1 MLKKFEYDDVPVIQ
15 TTAGLVKGYQYDGTY
30 IFKGIPYAY
39 ADRFQMPVPPI
50 PWEGVKETTSY
61 GMVCP
66 LLLPEHPNGEL
77 MVPHMYWPQD
87 EHCQSL
93 NIWTQNLD
101 IHAKK
106 PVMVWLHGGG
116 FFAGSSIEQLAYDGA
131 NMSQQGDVVVVSV
144 NHRLNILG
152 FLDLSPFGVKYKNSA
167 NAGLADLVEALRW
180 IQVNI
185 ENFGGDKDNVSIFGQ
200 SGGGMKVSTLMQ
212 IPDAQGLFHK
222 GIIMSGVAGDFM
234 PFASHQDGTQ
244 IVNAL
249 LEELHLSDVEQLETI
264 PYSLL
269 ANAYLKVSMPLQM
282 QGIYVG
288 NNPMIDDYFLG
299 EPQMT
304 SFSEQAKKTS
314 LMIGSVFGEM
324 SFAQVDFNKQTM
336 REEEMKAILQQHY
349 HENTDKVID
358 AFQKAYPDKKI
369 IDVLSIDTIFRPLS
383 KDYLQAKAN
392 YQDAPTYNYLFALDF
407 PMQHGKPAW
416 HCSDIPF
423 VFHNIDKV
431 PSASIEG
438 VSERLQKQMFEAFIH
453 FAYVGNPNHEGIPHW
468 ETCQPGQEV
477 TMIFDKEC
485 RVVKNFD
492 DELYQIFKETL
503 PKISIADILAQMND
517 VQH

>member
-1 MLKKFEYDDVPVIQ
+1 MLKKFEYDDIPAIK
-15 TTAGLVKGYQYDGTY
+15 TTAGFVKGYQFDGTY

-50 PWEGVKETTSY
+50 PWNGIKETTSY

-87 EHCQSL
+87 EHCQNL
-93 NIWTQNLD
+93 NIWTQSID
-101 IHAKK
+101 SHAKK

-116 FFAGSSIEQLAYDGA
+116 FFAGSSIEQLAYDGE
-131 NMSQQGDVVVVSV
+131 NMSKYGDVVVVSL

-152 FLDLSPFGVKYKNSA
+152 FLDLSPFGEKYKNSA

-180 IQVNI
+180 IQANI
-185 ENFGGDKDNVSIFGQ
+185 ENFGGDKNNITLFGQ
-200 SGGGMKVSTLMQ
+200 SGGGMKVSALMQ
-212 IPDAQGLFHK
+212 IPEAEGLFHK

-234 PFASHQDGTQ
+234 PFANHQDGTQ

-249 LEELHLSDVEQLETI
+249 LDELHLTDVEQLENI

-269 ANAYLKVSMPLQM
+269 VDAYLKVSVSLQM

-288 NNPMIDDYFLG
+288 NNPMINDYFLG

-304 SFSEQAKKTS
+304 TFSKQAQKTQ

-324 SFAQVDFNKQTM
+324 SFSQINFNKQTM
-336 REEEMKAILQQHY
+336 SEEEMKTILQKQY
-349 HENTDKVID
+349 HEHTEKIIS

-383 KDYLQAKAN
+383 KDYLQVKAK
-392 YQDAPTYNYLFALDF
+392 YQQAPTYNYLFALDF
-407 PMQHGKPAW
+407 PIQHGKPAW

-438 VSERLQKQMFEAFIH
+438 VSEHLQEQMFKSIIH
-453 FAYVGNPNHEGIPHW
+453 FARYGDPNHDGIPYW
-468 ETCQPGQEV
+468 EACRPDNEV

-485 RVVKNFD
+485 HAAINFD
-492 DELYQIFKETL
+492 NELYQVLKQAI
-503 PKISIADILAQMND
+503 PKISIVDILAQMNNI
-517 VQH
+517 QH